1 MGSSVPVP
9 RVHESR
15 YDVSYLPSEKWG
27 NGITNLCVL
36 FGPVSGEVIVILKC
50 LKAGCFTNCQAA
62 ALRWVV
68 MDEVVSILRNVGD
81 DRG

>member
-1 MGSSVPVP
+1 M
-9 RVHESR
+9 
-15 YDVSYLPSEKWG
+15 
-27 NGITNLCVL
+27 CVL